1 MADFIKEQGDASF
14 LRFRKLGRYFGP
26 FLTGGTI
33 TTQSVASANS
43 LRAFPFFV
51 PKTISFD
58 RIAIRV
64 TTAGTGT
71 TPRARIGVYADNGNI
86 YPGQLVLDA
95 GEVDVSST
103 GLKELTINLKLKAGK
118 LYWLAFVG
126 QDTASLA
133 LAAIP
138 TTDSFATFLG
148 FDNALSGSA
157 FLGIAHVQTYGAL
170 PGIYPSSSPIDWS
183 LHVPLIALRKA

>member
-1 MADFIKEQGDASF
+1 MADFIKEQGDISF
-14 LRFRKLGRYFGP
+14 LRFKKSGRYFGP
-26 FLTGGTI
+26 FLTGGAV

-51 PKTISFD
+51 PKTTLFD

-71 TPRARIGVYADNGNI
+71 TPRARIGVYKDNGNI

-103 GLKELTINLKLKAGK
+103 GLKELTINLKLKGGK

-126 QDTASLA
+126 QDTASLVF
-133 LAAIP
+133 AATP
-138 TTDSFATFLG
+138 AADSFATFLG

-157 FLGIAHVQTYGAL
+157 FSGFAHVQTYGPL
-170 PGIYPSSSPIDWS
+170 PVTFPFSSPVDWS
-183 LHVPLIALRKA
+183 LNVPLIALRKA

>member
-14 LRFRKLGRYFGP
+14 LRFRKPGRYFGP

-51 PKTISFD
+51 PKATSFD

-71 TPRARIGVYADNGNI
+71 TPRARIGVYTDNGNI
-86 YPGQLVLDA
+86 YPGQLILDA

-148 FDNALSGSA
+148 FDSALSGSA

-170 PGIYPSSSPIDWS
+170 PGTYPSSSPIDWS